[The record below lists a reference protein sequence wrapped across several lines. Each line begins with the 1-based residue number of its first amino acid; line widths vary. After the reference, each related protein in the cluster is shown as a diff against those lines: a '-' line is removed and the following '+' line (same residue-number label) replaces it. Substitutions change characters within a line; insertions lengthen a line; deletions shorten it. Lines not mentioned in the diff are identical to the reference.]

1 MQAVILA
8 AGMGKRLKELT
19 RNNAKCMVEVNGI
32 SLVERALRIL
42 DKKNLTKIVIVVG
55 YEADYLM
62 RFIESLQIAT
72 PIVFINNEIYDKTTN
87 IYSLLMAKDY
97 LIAEDTL
104 LLESDLIFAGKISS
118 CWLIHYT

>member
-42 DKKNLTKIVIVVG
+42 DKKNLTKIVVVVG
-55 YEADYLM
+55 YEADDLM
-62 RFIESLQIAT
+62 RFIEALHIST
-72 PIVFINNEIYDKTTN
+72 PIVFINNEIYDKTNN
-87 IYSLLMAKDY
+87 IYSLLMAKD
-97 LIAEDTL
+97 
-104 LLESDLIFAGKISS
+104 
-118 CWLIHYT
+118 